1 MNTLC
6 LSLNMLRRDWRAGE
20 WRVLFAALV
29 LAVGSIAT
37 VELFASRVQLLLQQE
52 SHALLGADL
61 RITSTRPLPPSYR
74 AEAQRRR
81 LRVLQTASFPSMVSI
96 EHRQGT
102 AQSRSERGEMQGAAQ
117 RATRHATEVD
127 EERASTQR
135 GSSTAQQDMGGSK
148 NVLTEI
154 LSVES
159 GYPLRGKITIDDGTT
174 HVAQF
179 IPARGTLW
187 ADERLMLRMGL
198 RLGDKVRLG
207 RLHLRVAGEVVHDV
221 NQSFGFASFAPRA
234 IINSADLP
242 ASGLVQPGSRIH
254 YSLLF
259 AGDEKQVSGM
269 RTWLKARLQIGE
281 RLEDVRDARPEI
293 RVALERSE
301 HFFGLAALTAVV
313 LAGVAMGLASRRF
326 IMRHL
331 DSCAVMRCL
340 GAGQAQVLS
349 IFFYQFLLLGVVATL
364 LGDGVGYAVQAA
376 LVQSLAS
383 MRAAHLPL
391 PSGLP
396 LLQAAASGMALLMG
410 FAFLPLWQ
418 LKSVSPLRVL
428 RRELGLPQMRTGLLY
443 LSGGAVLCGLFLWQA
458 GSLRLGMTVLG
469 GLAGGLLVFGLLAW
483 LALRALAMLP
493 LRQRH
498 VFANLARHGRSNA
511 LQIVALSLGG
521 MALLVLTLVR
531 ADMLQNW
538 RERMP
543 PDMPNRFIVNV
554 QPDQRASV
562 LAFFAHHGLAQPE
575 LYPMVRGRLV
585 AFNGHP
591 INGNSYSDP
600 RARSLAEREFNL
612 SWAQHLPVGN
622 QVVAGAWW
630 PRKGAAP
637 QFSVEQGIAQTLG
650 IHLGDSLTYDVAGS
664 RFTARV
670 TSLRKLDWDRMH
682 VNFFVIAAPGML
694 EQYPASYI
702 TSFHL
707 SPDRKEFGVELI
719 RKFPNLLLIDTDAII
734 AQVRHIMDE
743 ISQTL
748 SVLFLFTLFSG
759 LAVLYAVLISTRDER
774 SQHAAILRT
783 LGAGS
788 GYLRRLYLT
797 EFAVLGALSGLFAA
811 AGAALLGW
819 ELSRRVLDIPY
830 TPTALLWLAGAGG
843 GIVLVMLSGWLVTR
857 RVTQVPPLQVLQS
870 AV

>member
-1 MNTLC
+1 MNTLR

-29 LAVGSIAT
+29 LAVGSIST

-61 RITSTRPLPPSYR
+61 RITSTRPLPPAYR
-74 AEAQRRR
+74 AEAQQRG
-81 LRVLQTASFPSMVSI
+81 LRVLRTSSFPSMVSRA
-96 EHRQGT
+96 RQ
-102 AQSRSERGEMQGAAQ
+102 
-117 RATRHATEVD
+117 D
-127 EERASTQR
+127 
-135 GSSTAQQDMGGSK
+135 
-148 NVLTEI
+148 VLTEI
-154 LSVES
+154 LAVEP
-159 GYPLRGKITIDDGTT
+159 GYPLRGKITIDDGIT
-174 HVAQF
+174 HVAQS

-198 RLGDKVRLG
+198 HLGDKVRLG
-207 RLHLRVAGEVVHDV
+207 GLHLRVAAEVVRDV
-221 NQSFGFASFAPRA
+221 NQSFGFASFAPHA
-234 IINSADLP
+234 IINAADLL
-242 ASGLVQPGSRIH
+242 ASGLVQPGSRIR

-259 AGDEKQVSGM
+259 AGAEKQVSGM
-269 RTWLKARLQIGE
+269 RAWLKTRLELGE

-383 MRAAHLPL
+383 MRAAHLPP

-396 LLQAAASGMALLMG
+396 LLQAAASGMALLLG

-458 GSLRLGMTVLG
+458 GSLKLGLTVLG

-483 LALRALAMLP
+483 VVLRALAVLP
-493 LRQRH
+493 VRQRH
-498 VFANLARHGRSNA
+498 VFANLARHGRGNA

-562 LAFFAHHGLAQPE
+562 LAFFTQHGLAQPE
-575 LYPMVRGRLV
+575 LHPMVRGRLV
-585 AFNGHP
+585 ALNGHP
-591 INGNSYSDP
+591 VNGNSYSDP
-600 RARSLAEREFNL
+600 RARRLAEREFNL
-612 SWAQHLPVGN
+612 SWAQNLPIGN

-630 PRKGAAP
+630 RRRGGGEAAGSPSASHLRGQEIPP

-650 IHLGDSLTYDVAGS
+650 IHLGDTLTYDVAGS

-670 TSLRKLDWDRMH
+670 TSLRKLDWDRMN

-694 EQYPASYI
+694 EQYPASYL

-759 LAVLYAVLISTRDER
+759 LAVLYAVLLSTRDER

-819 ELSRRVLDIPY
+819 ELSHRVLDIPY
-830 TPTALLWLAGAGG
+830 TPTALLWLVGAGG
-843 GIVLVMLSGWLVTR
+843 GILLVMLSGWLVTR
-857 RVTQVPPLQVLQS
+857 RVAQVPPLQVLQS